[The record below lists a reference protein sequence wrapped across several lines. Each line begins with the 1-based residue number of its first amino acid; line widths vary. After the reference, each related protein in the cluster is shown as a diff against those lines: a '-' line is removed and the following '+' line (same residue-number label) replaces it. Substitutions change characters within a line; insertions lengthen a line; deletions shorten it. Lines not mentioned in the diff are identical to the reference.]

1 MANNDDL
8 YMTEALKEWRRRTD
22 VPFLIVAIA
31 SIPFLLLELV
41 SDRLPS
47 SDTRLISIVNFV
59 VLAVFTVDYVAE
71 FRAASNKAEYAKHEW
86 ASLVIVISQ
95 VMAIVPSLMGF
106 GFLRILRV
114 LRLGTII
121 ARFFAIGEEVE
132 NSGRQVLRKHAASFA
147 FGLAFMTWIISAA
160 AFTLAEDVGNGR
172 RVHSFFDALW
182 WASATITT
190 VGYGDIAPVTVAGRV
205 VGVFTMIVG
214 ISTFSVVTA
223 KAAQFLM
230 KVEEEEKA
238 RSAVGTKDVSSS

>member
-1 MANNDDL
+1 MAKNEAL
-8 YMTEALKEWRRRTD
+8 YMTDELTRWRARTD

-41 SDRLPS
+41 SDRLPG
-47 SDTRLISIVNFV
+47 SDRNLLVVVNV
-59 VLAVFTVDYVAE
+59 VVFLVFSVDYVME

-86 ASLVIVISQ
+86 ASLVIVLSQ
-95 VMAIVPSLMGF
+95 VMALVPSLMGF

-114 LRLGTII
+114 LRLGTIV

-132 NSGRQVLRKHAASFA
+132 NSGRQVLRRHAAQFA
-147 FGLAFMTWIISAA
+147 FGLAFMTWIMSAA
-160 AFTLAEDVGNGR
+160 AFTLAEDVGDGR

-182 WASATITT
+182 WSSATITT
-190 VGYGDIAPVTVAGRV
+190 VGYGDIAPVTPAGRV
-205 VGVFTMIVG
+205 VGVFTMLVG

-223 KAAQFLM
+223 KAAQFLL

-238 RSAVGTKDVSSS
+238 RTESGGA

>member
-1 MANNDDL
+1 MAKNEAL
-8 YMTEALKEWRRRTD
+8 YMTDELTRWRARTD

-41 SDRLPS
+41 SDRLPG
-47 SDTRLISIVNFV
+47 SDRNLLVVVNV
-59 VLAVFTVDYVAE
+59 VVFLVFSVDYVME

-86 ASLVIVISQ
+86 ASLVIVLSQ
-95 VMAIVPSLMGF
+95 VMALVPSLMGF

-114 LRLGTII
+114 LRLGTIV

-132 NSGRQVLRKHAASFA
+132 NSGRQVLRRHAAQFA
-147 FGLAFMTWIISAA
+147 FGLAFMTWIMSAA
-160 AFTLAEDVGNGR
+160 AFTLAEDVGDGR

-182 WASATITT
+182 WSSATITT
-190 VGYGDIAPVTVAGRV
+190 VGYGDIAPVTPAGRV
-205 VGVFTMIVG
+205 VGVFTMLVG

-223 KAAQFLM
+223 KAAQFLL

-238 RSAVGTKDVSSS
+238 RTGSGGA

>member
-1 MANNDDL
+1 MPKNEAL
-8 YMTEALKEWRRRTD
+8 YMTDELKRWRARTD

-31 SIPFLLLELV
+31 SVPFLLLELV
-41 SDRLPS
+41 ADRLPG
-47 SDTRLISIVNFV
+47 SDHLLLFIINLV
-59 VLAVFTVDYVAE
+59 VLVVFAVDYVME
-71 FRAASNKAEYAKHEW
+71 FRSVTNKAEYVRHEW
-86 ASLVIVISQ
+86 TSLLIVVSQ
-95 VMAIVPSLMGF
+95 VLAVVPALVGF

-132 NSGRQVLRKHAASFA
+132 NSGRQVLRRHAAQFA
-147 FGLAFMTWIISAA
+147 FGLAFMTWIMSAA
-160 AFTLAEDVGNGR
+160 AFTLAEDVGDGR

-182 WASATITT
+182 WSSATITT
-190 VGYGDIAPVTVAGRV
+190 VGYGDIFPVTAAGRV
-205 VGVFTMIVG
+205 VGVFTMLVG

-238 RSAVGTKDVSSS
+238 RTEPGSA